1 MWEEWAKAHN
11 TTTAAMTQAQ
21 KIEAEYNGIMQETKF
36 QVGDAAAY
44 TKTFGGQI
52 QQLKFNFNQMTVAIG
67 KVVAPLAQLFIPV
80 INSAMNAVTALFNKI
95 QSILKTFGLEM
106 PDVVS
111 KSSSSLSGFS
121 SEVSGAADDAVASAK
136 KINKAFSNVD
146 EINVISNN
154 NQSSS
159 GSGSGGGSVESSGSS
174 TSTGSGGLEESA
186 EKANSAFSTLKDR
199 LLELQNLFKSG
210 FDMTFDVDFKSFE
223 KSIKN
228 IKKQLQGIFTDKK
241 LMKSVDSFVN
251 SFSFNLGKIVGST
264 ITIGANIA
272 EGLVKSIETYLSGN
286 SGRVSGFISRMFD
299 IDTSKFNVAG
309 NLMESLSSISEVL
322 KSSIAVEIGND
333 ILSMFVNPF
342 MSLITVFTQF
352 GSDMFSFL
360 VTPITSNTELIKTS
374 LENTLTSIEPLTDT
388 LSNMF
393 TSFGDV
399 VTTVYDEHLAPFFE
413 SVTSGVSDT
422 FSKFLNVYNEYV
434 APFFQHISENA
445 KAIWDNHLK
454 PLLLYQLARIA

>member
-199 LLELQNLFKSG
+199 LLLIRNL
-210 FDMTFDVDFKSFE
+210 
-223 KSIKN
+223 
-228 IKKQLQGIFTDKK
+228 
-241 LMKSVDSFVN
+241 
-251 SFSFNLGKIVGST
+251 
-264 ITIGANIA
+264 
-272 EGLVKSIETYLSGN
+272 
-286 SGRVSGFISRMFD
+286 
-299 IDTSKFNVAG
+299 
-309 NLMESLSSISEVL
+309 
-322 KSSIAVEIGND
+322 
-333 ILSMFVNPF
+333 
-342 MSLITVFTQF
+342 
-352 GSDMFSFL
+352 
-360 VTPITSNTELIKTS
+360 
-374 LENTLTSIEPLTDT
+374 
-388 LSNMF
+388 
-393 TSFGDV
+393 
-399 VTTVYDEHLAPFFE
+399 
-413 SVTSGVSDT
+413 
-422 FSKFLNVYNEYV
+422 
-434 APFFQHISENA
+434 
-445 KAIWDNHLK
+445 
-454 PLLLYQLARIA
+454 